1 MYPAA
6 LQRDFCILR
15 VYLVDW
21 KQEDFQ
27 RPEDFCGAQRLRSN
41 RKIKGCDC
49 PHFAIAVRLFLRRWH
64 SCEASA

>member
-1 MYPAA
+1 MNPAA

-27 RPEDFCGAQRLRSN
+27 GPEDFFGAQQFTEQSQ
-41 RKIKGCDC
+41 D
-49 PHFAIAVRLFLRRWH
+49 
-64 SCEASA
+64 